1 MNLLDTTN
9 RLLVAAQSQGMSLGE
24 ISRRSGGTVDRE
36 WLKKFSARDVESR
49 DATVSR
55 VQALHDTLI
64 GIVEAPKR
72 KRA

>member
-1 MNLLDTTN
+1 MSLLDTTN
-9 RLLVAAQSQGMSLGE
+9 RLLSAAQDQGLSLGE

-36 WLKKFSARDVESR
+36 WLKKFSARDVKSR

-55 VQALHDTLI
+55 VQALHDTLV
-64 GIVEAPKR
+64 GIVDAPRR